1 MISRKARI
9 FWPLLSL
16 LVLTDCST
24 KRLVEEH
31 LTPGRPSHEVL
42 GDVVQL
48 TLAYN
53 RGAAIGLHAG
63 EWSRIVF
70 TLLAIGMISLLAA
83 MYRRAMPGDRWLA
96 FGLAL
101 VAGGAIGN
109 LLDRLRSERGVVDFI
124 DVGLGS
130 HRFWIF
136 NVADMGVVVGAALLA
151 ILLWQRDRAPT
162 GMTPGA

>member
-31 LTPGRPSHEVL
+31 LVPGHPSREVL
-42 GDVVQL
+42 GEVVQL
-48 TLAYN
+48 TLLYN

-63 EWSRIVF
+63 EWSRVVF
-70 TLLAIGMISLLAA
+70 TVLAIVMLAFLGA
-83 MYRRAMPGDRWLA
+83 MYRKALPSDRWLTI
-96 FGLAL
+96 GLAL

-109 LLDRLRSERGVVDFI
+109 LLDRIRSERGVVDFI
-124 DVGLGS
+124 DIGLGA

-136 NVADMGVVVGAALLA
+136 NVADMGVVIGAGLLA
-151 ILLWQRDRAPT
+151 ILLWRRDRNLTEPIS
-162 GMTPGA
+162 GA

>member
-1 MISRKARI
+1 MPTRSVTRSRSVARPTFRADGSTDVITRKARI

-31 LTPGRPSHEVL
+31 LAPGSPSREIL
-42 GDVVQL
+42 GEVVQL

-70 TLLAIGMISLLAA
+70 TVLAVGMLAFLGA
-83 MYRRAMPGDRWLA
+83 MYRKTMPGDRWLA
-96 FGLAL
+96 LGLAL

-109 LLDRLRSERGVVDFI
+109 LIDRLRSERGV
-124 DVGLGS
+124 
-130 HRFWIF
+130 
-136 NVADMGVVVGAALLA
+136 
-151 ILLWQRDRAPT
+151 
-162 GMTPGA
+162 